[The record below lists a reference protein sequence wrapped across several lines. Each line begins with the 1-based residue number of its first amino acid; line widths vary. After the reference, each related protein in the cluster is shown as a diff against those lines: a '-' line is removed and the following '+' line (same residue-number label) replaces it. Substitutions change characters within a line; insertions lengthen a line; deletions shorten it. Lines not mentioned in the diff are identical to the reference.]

1 MLCHQCLHRLLKSH
15 EYAEVARLCK
25 VCHWRALQ
33 QMCCT
38 AALLFNNRL
47 TVTALKRQGEP
58 NFHVSGSCA
67 TLCSLVDHINNH
79 MPQHILSLFLVRSH
93 RTRNATWGNLD
104 ITRPKTQARHW
115 HAIDSANFRPSETH
129 SLQATN
135 YQILSSD
142 IQAMLAVHNWTA
154 FIVQTIH
161 REFCTDCSE
170 TVCKISVLTQHHSE
184 FHSA

>member
-1 MLCHQCLHRLLKSH
+1 MSTCKARWRRVLKASSKCYVTSVCIDCWSHMSTPKSRGSARCVIDVLCSKCS
-15 EYAEVARLCK
+15 
-25 VCHWRALQ
+25 
-33 QMCCT
+33 
-38 AALLFNNRL
+38 
-47 TVTALKRQGEP
+47 P
-58 NFHVSGSCA
+58 IFHVSGSCA

-79 MPQHILSLFLVRSH
+79 MPQHILGLFLVRSH
-93 RTRNATWGNLD
+93 RTTNATWGNLD

-115 HAIDSANFRPSETH
+115 HAIDSANFRPSETR